1 MKKIVSLILALA
13 LIVCLP
19 CAASAAANSPG
30 NDAPVTGDSTM
41 VGLWLL
47 IMVCAMVAIVVTAV
61 VYHQNAKK
69 NMD

>member
-1 MKKIVSLILALA
+1 MKKFVSLILALA

-19 CAASAAANSPG
+19 CVASAAANSPG
-30 NDAPVTGDSTM
+30 NNAPVTGDPTM

-47 IMVCAMVAIVVTAV
+47 IMVFALAAIVVTTV